1 MRVLCESVKDNQDI
15 CQEMKNLVKYVDSF
29 LVLPKLK
36 WLPLDSLGYTVN
48 AAKPASLND

>member
-1 MRVLCESVKDNQDI
+1 MCYEKGRVKDNRDI
-15 CQEMKNLVKYVDSF
+15 CWEKKKKEIF

-36 WLPLDSLGYTVN
+36 WLPLDSLGYIGN